1 MNKLKKT
8 AGCHIILML
17 GAFGCTA
24 FAQTAPIQQTSV
36 YLQYGQ
42 AEHAAKSWTLGV
54 NLPWRS
60 WSWQLGSGL
69 VTGHWDLW
77 VSRWSAPYQ
86 GEDKATWILGA
97 QPVLRWRPSMGQSP
111 WFAEAGL
118 GVSLAS
124 NRRYIS
130 DHTTFSTRYNFAT
143 HIGVGYLFG
152 EQLKNEISLR
162 LAHYSNAGIR
172 HPNPGEN
179 FLQLRYARS
188 F

>member
-1 MNKLKKT
+1 MFKLQKT
-8 AGCHIILML
+8 AVHASILML
-17 GAFGCTA
+17 GICSGTA
-24 FAQTAPIQQTSV
+24 FAQIVPIQQSSM

-42 AEHAAKSWTLGV
+42 AEHSAKSWTLGV
-54 NLPWRS
+54 TLPWRS
-60 WSWQLGSGL
+60 WSWQLGSGR

-77 VSRWSAPYQ
+77 ASRWSAPYQ
-86 GEDKATWILGA
+86 GEDKATWVLGA

-118 GVSLAS
+118 GISLAS

-130 DHTTFSTRYNFAT
+130 DDTKFSTRFNFAT
-143 HIGVGYLFG
+143 HIGAGYLFG

-162 LAHYSNAGIR
+162 VVHYSNAGIR

-179 FLQLRYARS
+179 FVQLRYARS